1 LKKNEENK
9 SLLATRKEVKAMD
22 IFLKIREIIVNQ
34 LDVKEEIIRPE
45 SKFVEDLGADSL
57 DIVEMVMQ
65 VEEKFGFEI
74 PDEDMEN
81 IVTVQDLLN
90 YIERRLGQKKQAIQV

>member
-1 LKKNEENK
+1 M
-9 SLLATRKEVKAMD
+9 LATRKEVKAMD

>member
-1 LKKNEENK
+1 
-9 SLLATRKEVKAMD
+9 
-22 IFLKIREIIVNQ
+22 
-34 LDVKEEIIRPE
+34 
-45 SKFVEDLGADSL
+45 
-57 DIVEMVMQ
+57 MVMQ

-90 YIERRLGQKKQAIQV
+90 YIERRLRQKKQAIQV

>member
-1 LKKNEENK
+1 MFFWKGG
-9 SLLATRKEVKAMD
+9 AKEMG
-22 IFLKIREIIVNQ
+22 IFEIIKEIIVNQ
-34 LDVKEEIIRPE
+34 LEVKEHFVVPE
-45 SKFVEDLGADSL
+45 AKFVEDLGADSL

>member
-1 LKKNEENK
+1 
-9 SLLATRKEVKAMD
+9 MD

>member
-1 LKKNEENK
+1 
-9 SLLATRKEVKAMD
+9 LLATRKEVKAMD